1 MAYYKI
7 SAQTLTAI
15 ADAVRSKIGTE
26 EEIPCA
32 ELAEAIASIDIG
44 EVVLESAGV
53 AFSSQKVDPDVNYKV
68 GRNWLADLVSVVQK
82 MAGKKSDM
90 TLEDM
95 IYWLNRV
102 LFIPQGNAE
111 SSFSLSFSSSA
122 SGILPDV
129 QIGTAGSAFTLSFS
143 SESSGRIL
151 PELNG
156 AKVSYNGVTLPGIP
170 EEMFTYFPYAWIRK
184 NVTTG
189 YYELIFS
196 ELQPWYSASNKA
208 IQYGSGSGPCVYYG
222 VAIDGSDTADAWEA
236 KEALTT
242 SFGLDDNRTVLWSNH
257 DIPRDS
263 ATGTEVYFAGSEP
276 VAVTEE

>member
-7 SAQTLTAI
+7 SARTLTAI

-102 LFIPQGNAE
+102 QFIPQGNAE
-111 SSFSLSFSSSA
+111 SSFSLSDLYSEFRASGVLLVVTKGTATVYVNLIDIAVKTSA
-122 SGILPDV
+122 SGT
-129 QIGTAGSAFTLSFS
+129 QN
-143 SESSGRIL
+143 SE
-151 PELNG
+151 E
-156 AKVSYNGVTLPGIP
+156 
-170 EEMFTYFPYAWIRK
+170 
-184 NVTTG
+184 
-189 YYELIFS
+189 
-196 ELQPWYSASNKA
+196 
-208 IQYGSGSGPCVYYG
+208 
-222 VAIDGSDTADAWEA
+222 
-236 KEALTT
+236 
-242 SFGLDDNRTVLWSNH
+242 
-257 DIPRDS
+257 
-263 ATGTEVYFAGSEP
+263 
-276 VAVTEE
+276 